1 MQALYAAIKNK
12 QFSPAYLLQGE
23 DEFRKEDALRHLID
37 AAVDPAT
44 RDFNYDAR
52 RGADLD
58 AETLA
63 SLLAMPPMMA
73 DRRVVVVRDVAA
85 LRKDARGALEAY
97 LKSPAPDVLVVLT
110 MPAGAKEDKTLAR
123 LTDPVDCEPLSGA
136 KLPKWIVSRAEKH
149 LGIGITERATELL
162 QDSVGPELAQ
172 LAVEL
177 DKLAAYCAGGA
188 GVGEIDEDAVAAVV
202 GVRRDET
209 MGRLLDAVAQRDSTA
224 ALALIPGVLQH
235 PKNSAVTTVMAL
247 TTQTLALAIGKARG
261 LRQWKEYFDLLKSG
275 SSNFTGRAWGEA
287 ATTWVKAVASWS
299 VADLDYTLEVLLQ
312 ADLALKG
319 SKVSSE
325 EQILASAVLAICSG
339 GRFRSAA

>member
-1 MQALYAAIKNK
+1 MQALYAAIKEK
-12 QFSPAYLLQGE
+12 QFSPAYLLHGE

-44 RDFNYDAR
+44 RDFNFDQR

-58 AETLA
+58 GEALA

-73 DRRVVVVRDVAA
+73 DRRVVVIRDITA
-85 LRKDARGALEAY
+85 LRKDARGALETY
-97 LKSPAPDVLVVLT
+97 LKSPSADVLVVMT
-110 MPAGAKEDKTLAR
+110 APADAKEDKTLAR
-123 LTDPVDCEPLSGA
+123 LADTVNCEPLTGA
-136 KLPKWIVSRAEKH
+136 KLPKWIASRAEKH
-149 LGIGITERATELL
+149 LGIPITPAAIELL
-162 QDSVGPELAQ
+162 QDSVGSDLSQ
-172 LAVEL
+172 LAIEL
-177 DKLAAYCAGGA
+177 DKLAAFAHG
-188 GVGEIDEDAVAAVV
+188 GEIDEAAVAAVV

-209 MGRLLDAVAQRDSTA
+209 MGRLLDAVAQRNSTD

-261 LRQWKEYFDLLKSG
+261 LRQWKDYFDLLRSG
-275 SSNFTGRAWGEA
+275 SFNFTGRAWGEA
-287 ATTWVKAVASWS
+287 ATAWVKAVGSWS
-299 VADLDYTLEVLLQ
+299 LADLDHALEVLLQ

-325 EQILASAVLAICSG
+325 EQILASAVLAICG
-339 GRFRSAA
+339 GSAARSAA